1 MSIVL
6 RTFFPLFTILSFYT
20 KHMFKFI
27 YVNQLI
33 HMVILV
39 DNVDKFVHNL
49 IISGFADFC
58 HVENFLESF
67 SLIHH
72 SSTGF
77 VHIARTTFSRLILPV
92 SARTCL
98 TLPILSD
105 VYIKPFFLQ
114 LFMVFLLRAVL
125 TSALFFVKV
134 KTLKQRVDFS
144 VPTFFA
150 TQSAFTSKTDC
161 VAFIMHKK
169 HTFFPMIY
177 LVNSDIKEDFS

>member
-49 IISGFADFC
+49 IIGGFADFC
-58 HVENFLESF
+58 HVENFLQSF

-77 VHIARTTFSRLILPV
+77 VHIARTTFSGLILPV

-105 VYIKPFFLQ
+105 VYIKPFFLR
-114 LFMVFLLRAVL
+114 LFMVLLLRTVLTSFLFFLLR
-125 TSALFFVKV
+125 
-134 KTLKQRVDFS
+134 
-144 VPTFFA
+144 
-150 TQSAFTSKTDC
+150 
-161 VAFIMHKK
+161 
-169 HTFFPMIY
+169 
-177 LVNSDIKEDFS
+177 

>member
-6 RTFFPLFTILSFYT
+6 KIFLTFFTDLSFYT
-20 KHMFKFI
+20 KHTFHFI
-27 YVNQLI
+27 YVNQVI
-33 HMVILV
+33 HIVILV
-39 DNVDKFVHNL
+39 DNVDNFVYNL

-72 SSTGF
+72 GSTSF
-77 VHIARTTFSRLILPV
+77 VHIARTTFSGLILPV

-114 LFMVFLLRAVL
+114 LFMMFLLRAVL
-125 TSALFFVKV
+125 TSFLFF
-134 KTLKQRVDFS
+134 
-144 VPTFFA
+144 
-150 TQSAFTSKTDC
+150 C
-161 VAFIMHKK
+161 
-169 HTFFPMIY
+169 
-177 LVNSDIKEDFS
+177 

>member
-1 MSIVL
+1 MVL
-6 RTFFPLFTILSFYT
+6 QFFFIRFANLSFYT

-49 IISGFADFC
+49 IIGGFADFC

-77 VHIARTTFSRLILPV
+77 VHIAR
-92 SARTCL
+92 
-98 TLPILSD
+98 
-105 VYIKPFFLQ
+105 
-114 LFMVFLLRAVL
+114 MVFSCV
-125 TSALFFVKV
+125 
-134 KTLKQRVDFS
+134 
-144 VPTFFA
+144 
-150 TQSAFTSKTDC
+150 QS
-161 VAFIMHKK
+161 
-169 HTFFPMIY
+169 
-177 LVNSDIKEDFS
+177 

>member
-6 RTFFPLFTILSFYT
+6 KTFFPFFTILSFYT

-27 YVNQLI
+27 YVNQVI

-77 VHIARTTFSRLILPV
+77 VHIAR
-92 SARTCL
+92 
-98 TLPILSD
+98 
-105 VYIKPFFLQ
+105 
-114 LFMVFLLRAVL
+114 MVFSCV
-125 TSALFFVKV
+125 
-134 KTLKQRVDFS
+134 
-144 VPTFFA
+144 
-150 TQSAFTSKTDC
+150 QS
-161 VAFIMHKK
+161 
-169 HTFFPMIY
+169 
-177 LVNSDIKEDFS
+177 

>member
-6 RTFFPLFTILSFYT
+6 QIFFIRFADLSFYT

-39 DNVDKFVHNL
+39 DNVDKFVYNL

-58 HVENFLESF
+58 HVENFSESF

-72 SSTGF
+72 GSTGF
-77 VHIARTTFSRLILPV
+77 VHIARTTFSGLILPV
-92 SARTCL
+92 SARTFL
-98 TLPILSD
+98 MLPILSD

-125 TSALFFVKV
+125 TSALFFVNGKA
-134 KTLKQRVDFS
+134 LKHRVDFS
-144 VPTFFA
+144 VPAFFA
-150 TQSAFTSKTDC
+150 TQPAPFRRDRLCGFYC
-161 VAFIMHKK
+161 VKK
-169 HTFFPMIY
+169 ARSVSHT
-177 LVNSDIKEDFS
+177 

>member
-1 MSIVL
+1 MSMVL
-6 RTFFPLFTILSFYT
+6 QFFFIRFANLSFYT

-49 IISGFADFC
+49 IIGGFSDFC
-58 HVENFLESF
+58 HVENFLQSF

-77 VHIARTTFSRLILPV
+77 VHIARTTFSGLILPV

-114 LFMVFLLRAVL
+114 LFMVFLMRAVL
-125 TSALFFVKV
+125 TSALFFVNV

-144 VPTFFA
+144 VLNFFRHTICPIREDRLCGFYYA
-150 TQSAFTSKTDC
+150 QKTRS
-161 VAFIMHKK
+161 VFR
-169 HTFFPMIY
+169 T
-177 LVNSDIKEDFS
+177 

>member
-1 MSIVL
+1 MVL
-6 RTFFPLFTILSFYT
+6 QFFFIRFANLSFYT

-39 DNVDKFVHNL
+39 DNVDKFVQ
-49 IISGFADFC
+49 
-58 HVENFLESF
+58 SF

-77 VHIARTTFSRLILPV
+77 VHIARTTFSGLILPV

-114 LFMVFLLRAVL
+114 LFMMFLLRAVL
-125 TSALFFVKV
+125 TSFLFF
-134 KTLKQRVDFS
+134 
-144 VPTFFA
+144 
-150 TQSAFTSKTDC
+150 C
-161 VAFIMHKK
+161 
-169 HTFFPMIY
+169 
-177 LVNSDIKEDFS
+177 

>member
-1 MSIVL
+1 
-6 RTFFPLFTILSFYT
+6 
-20 KHMFKFI
+20 MFKFI
-27 YVNQLI
+27 YVNQVI

-49 IISGFADFC
+49 IIGGLTDFC

-72 SSTGF
+72 GSTSF
-77 VHIARTTFSRLILPV
+77 VHIARTTFSGLILPV

-114 LFMVFLLRAVL
+114 LFMMFLLRAVL
-125 TSALFFVKV
+125 TSFLFF
-134 KTLKQRVDFS
+134 
-144 VPTFFA
+144 
-150 TQSAFTSKTDC
+150 C
-161 VAFIMHKK
+161 
-169 HTFFPMIY
+169 
-177 LVNSDIKEDFS
+177 

>member
-6 RTFFPLFTILSFYT
+6 KIFLTFFTDLSFYT
-20 KHMFKFI
+20 KHTFHFI
-27 YVNQLI
+27 YVNQVI
-33 HMVILV
+33 HIVILV

-49 IISGFADFC
+49 IIGGFSDFC
-58 HVENFLESF
+58 HVENFLQSF

-77 VHIARTTFSRLILPV
+77 VHIARTTFSGLILPV

-114 LFMVFLLRAVL
+114 LFMMFLLRAVL
-125 TSALFFVKV
+125 TSFLFF
-134 KTLKQRVDFS
+134 
-144 VPTFFA
+144 
-150 TQSAFTSKTDC
+150 C
-161 VAFIMHKK
+161 
-169 HTFFPMIY
+169 
-177 LVNSDIKEDFS
+177 

>member
-1 MSIVL
+1 MVL
-6 RTFFPLFTILSFYT
+6 QFFFIRFANLSFYT

-49 IISGFADFC
+49 IIGGFSDFC
-58 HVENFLESF
+58 HVENFLQSF

-77 VHIARTTFSRLILPV
+77 VHIARTTFSGLILPV

-114 LFMVFLLRAVL
+114 LFMVLLLRTVLTSFLFFLLR
-125 TSALFFVKV
+125 
-134 KTLKQRVDFS
+134 
-144 VPTFFA
+144 
-150 TQSAFTSKTDC
+150 
-161 VAFIMHKK
+161 
-169 HTFFPMIY
+169 
-177 LVNSDIKEDFS
+177 

>member
-6 RTFFPLFTILSFYT
+6 KTFFSFFTILSFYT

-49 IISGFADFC
+49 IIGGFADFR

-72 SSTGF
+72 GSTGF
-77 VHIARTTFSRLILPV
+77 VHIARTTFLGLILPV
-92 SARTCL
+92 SARTFL
-98 TLPILSD
+98 RLPILSD

-114 LFMVFLLRAVL
+114 LFIVFLLRTRL
-125 TSALFFVKV
+125 TSLLFFVKV
-134 KTLKQRVDFS
+134 KPLKQRVDFS

-169 HTFFPMIY
+169 HTCFPHLIF
-177 LVNSDIKEDFS
+177 LRF

>member
-1 MSIVL
+1 
-6 RTFFPLFTILSFYT
+6 
-20 KHMFKFI
+20 MFKFI
-27 YVNQLI
+27 YVNQVI

-49 IISGFADFC
+49 IIGGFADFC

-105 VYIKPFFLQ
+105 VYIKPFFL
-114 LFMVFLLRAVL
+114 
-125 TSALFFVKV
+125 
-134 KTLKQRVDFS
+134 
-144 VPTFFA
+144 
-150 TQSAFTSKTDC
+150 
-161 VAFIMHKK
+161 
-169 HTFFPMIY
+169 
-177 LVNSDIKEDFS
+177 

>member
-49 IISGFADFC
+49 IISGFADVC
-58 HVENFLESF
+58 HVENFLQSF

-72 SSTGF
+72 GSTGF
-77 VHIARTTFSRLILPV
+77 VHIARTTFSGLILPV

-105 VYIKPFFLQ
+105 VYIKTFFLQ
-114 LFMVFLLRAVL
+114 LFMVLLLRAVL
-125 TSALFFVKV
+125 RRKRENNVWIFQFRLFSPHNLPSPVRQIVWLLLCTKS
-134 KTLKQRVDFS
+134 T
-144 VPTFFA
+144 P
-150 TQSAFTSKTDC
+150 
-161 VAFIMHKK
+161 
-169 HTFFPMIY
+169 FFP
-177 LVNSDIKEDFS
+177 